1 MEQTEQ
7 SRLLLSFIHSIFC
20 KKKHPDEC
28 DFYTVIEMADCWEH
42 PDVVCWTFLTQL
54 IMKKMRTNEKGL
66 LDSLSKVY
74 NQLEGLNR
82 LTEAEKKLFKAI
94 LNESDL
100 SFLTLVEPASAE
112 VPPLIDSSSGMS
124 EILEVCLPH
133 DD

>member
-7 SRLLLSFIHSIFC
+7 ARLLLSFIHSLFC
-20 KKKHPDEC
+20 KKKHPEEC

-54 IMKKMRTNEKGL
+54 IMKKMHTNEKGL

-82 LTEAEKKLFKAI
+82 LTEAERKLFKAI

-100 SFLTLVEPASAE
+100 SFLTLVEPVSAE
-112 VPPLIDSSSGMS
+112 APTLVDSSSEPVG
-124 EILEVCLPH
+124 ILAVCLPH